1 MHICDLTTLYIDHGE
16 GGVNTYLFEK
26 ARHLAAQ
33 REQGSPVRHTIVVPG
48 RRDTRRQLFG
58 STLIT
63 VKSPSLP
70 SNPQHRVL
78 ARVKEV
84 KRILRDLRPDIVE
97 VDCAYLLG
105 QVAKSALP
113 QVPVVGF
120 YHVHLPTFIARPRA
134 SRLGPLLAATAERAT
149 WRYVDYC
156 NRYCERVVVTSA
168 PIEERL
174 RQAGFRVPLQ
184 RVQLGVN
191 LELFQPHQR
200 EAQDIVELLY
210 VGRLSREKDLEV
222 LLDAFQRLTPRERY
236 RLTLVGDGPL
246 RRQLERQAAGDGR
259 VRFLGA
265 IPYGQELAQR
275 YRQADVLAVPSPNET
290 FNLTVLEGL
299 ASGLPVVAVRQG
311 GPRDLVTDEVGALAR
326 PSDPADF
333 ARALHEVAK
342 RRISPAFC
350 REHVEARSSWTRTFD
365 RLLDLY
371 DEVCGQPARAA
382 SA

>member
-134 SRLGPLLAATAERAT
+134 SRRGSKP
-149 WRYVDYC
+149 
-156 NRYCERVVVTSA
+156 A
-168 PIEERL
+168 P
-174 RQAGFRVPLQ
+174 AP
-184 RVQLGVN
+184 
-191 LELFQPHQR
+191 P
-200 EAQDIVELLY
+200 
-210 VGRLSREKDLEV
+210 KK
-222 LLDAFQRLTPRERY
+222 
-236 RLTLVGDGPL
+236 
-246 RRQLERQAAGDGR
+246 
-259 VRFLGA
+259 RFL
-265 IPYGQELAQR
+265 Y
-275 YRQADVLAVPSPNET
+275 
-290 FNLTVLEGL
+290 
-299 ASGLPVVAVRQG
+299 
-311 GPRDLVTDEVGALAR
+311 
-326 PSDPADF
+326 DF
-333 ARALHEVAK
+333 
-342 RRISPAFC
+342 
-350 REHVEARSSWTRTFD
+350 
-365 RLLDLY
+365 
-371 DEVCGQPARAA
+371 
-382 SA
+382 